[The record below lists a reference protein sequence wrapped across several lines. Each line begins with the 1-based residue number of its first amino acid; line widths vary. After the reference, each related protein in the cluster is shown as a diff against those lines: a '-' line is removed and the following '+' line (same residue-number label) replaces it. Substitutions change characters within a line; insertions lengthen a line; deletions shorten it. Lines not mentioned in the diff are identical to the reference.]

1 MGVYAANANEPMVRR
16 LILTLASLAVV
27 AERAALRSDTVCRHV
42 DWFLWQAESAVG
54 YFVFEATG
62 TPPPSAYADQ
72 AEDDNGPLEAL
83 RLAACFK
90 ALAAILGALLLV
102 ARRRSFP
109 VASALPCD
117 RRPVN
122 GRTPKPHD
130 TS

>member
-1 MGVYAANANEPMVRR
+1 MGVYAANADEPTVRR
-16 LILTLASLAVV
+16 LILTLVSLAVV
-27 AERAALRSDTVCRHV
+27 AERAALRSDPVCRHV
-42 DWFLWQAESAVG
+42 VWLLWQAQSAVG

-72 AEDDNGPLEAL
+72 AEDGDGPLEAL

-90 ALAAILGALLLV
+90 ALAAILSALLLV

-109 VASALPCD
+109 VASALLCD

-122 GRTPKPHD
+122 GRTSNHHD
-130 TS
+130 TW

>member
-42 DWFLWQAESAVG
+42 VWFLWQAESAVG

-72 AEDDNGPLEAL
+72 AEDDDGPLEAL

-90 ALAAILGALLLV
+90 ALAAILGALLCI
-102 ARRRSFP
+102 ARRRGFP
-109 VASALPCD
+109 LGSTVLCA
-117 RRPVN
+117 RRPLVR
-122 GRTPKPHD
+122 RTPKPHD